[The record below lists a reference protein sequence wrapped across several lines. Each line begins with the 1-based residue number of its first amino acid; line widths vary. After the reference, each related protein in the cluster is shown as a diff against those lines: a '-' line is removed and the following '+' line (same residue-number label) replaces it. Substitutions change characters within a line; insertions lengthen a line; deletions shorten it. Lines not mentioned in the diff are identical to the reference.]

1 MVLDQVVLGNRGFSS
16 RQPRRRERGTERP
29 AHLRSA
35 CGFRDGRASAPQSRA
50 HADPAT
56 APASLGTIATRR
68 ALAAGRHSQR
78 PPVSLNS
85 ERCVRSR
92 RPARR
97 AGCGLSLGRAFCGRS
112 SRLRPEATALS
123 QTWCPQAGAELLPH
137 QPRTPQV
144 PQKRCSKVRT
154 RVTVY
159 PPKCGPVSFQNDAGM
174 TCTLTNPRQLPETPG
189 AHGPWPQHAT
199 CWAHPNPL
207 CSAQNRCLPFLPPIG
222 ETHSPFAI
230 ELQGHLLRQ
239 SRTPSSSCRALVWH
253 LPACLPQR
261 TASHWTDHLPLN
273 PSAWEHLI
281 CVDSG
286 KQEVTVRLRATHR
299 APREVTLLGSFP
311 HQSFGLASLLT
322 APFIPSASL
331 SAPRL
336 SRCWLLA
343 KT

>member
-1 MVLDQVVLGNRGFSS
+1 M
-16 RQPRRRERGTERP
+16 
-29 AHLRSA
+29 A
-35 CGFRDGRASAPQSRA
+35 
-50 HADPAT
+50 
-56 APASLGTIATRR
+56 
-68 ALAAGRHSQR
+68 
-78 PPVSLNS
+78 
-85 ERCVRSR
+85 
-92 RPARR
+92 
-97 AGCGLSLGRAFCGRS
+97 
-112 SRLRPEATALS
+112 
-123 QTWCPQAGAELLPH
+123 
-137 QPRTPQV
+137 
-144 PQKRCSKVRT
+144 
-154 RVTVY
+154 
-159 PPKCGPVSFQNDAGM
+159 
-174 TCTLTNPRQLPETPG
+174 CTLTNPRQLPETPG